1 MTDFSQQTHKIL
13 RVNNLQLAYGDY
25 EVLKGVSFHAL
36 RGECLVVMGGSGC
49 GKSTLLKSMVGL
61 LEPLDG
67 EVTVDSQNIWSL
79 DVDVQEAVLR
89 KFGVLFQG
97 GALWGSMNLLEN
109 VSLPLEIY
117 TDLNPSEVEGLARYK
132 LNLVGLSGYSEFYPA
147 QLSGGMKKRAG
158 LARAMA
164 LDPDIL
170 FLDEPS
176 AGLDPVN
183 SHRLDNLINELK
195 ESLGI
200 TFVVV
205 THELASIF
213 DIADYSIFL
222 DGKKK
227 TLVDQGKPA
236 DLRENSKFEEVRAF
250 LHRGIPALEK

>member
-1 MTDFSQQTHKIL
+1 MTDFSQQTDKIL
-13 RVNNLQLAYGDY
+13 RVNNLRLAYGDY

-67 EVTVDSQNIWSL
+67 EITVDSQNIWSL

>member
-1 MTDFSQQTHKIL
+1 MTDFSQQTDKIL
-13 RVNNLQLAYGDY
+13 RVNNLRLAYGDY

-117 TDLNPSEVEGLARYK
+117 TDLNPSEIEGLARYK

-250 LHRGIPALEK
+250 LHRGIPVLEK

>member
-1 MTDFSQQTHKIL
+1 MTDFSQQTDKIL
-13 RVNNLQLAYGDY
+13 RVNNLRLAYGDY

-67 EVTVDSQNIWSL
+67 EITVDSQNIWSL

-117 TDLNPSEVEGLARYK
+117 TDLNPSEIEGLARYK

>member
-13 RVNNLQLAYGDY
+13 RVNNLRLAYGDY

-117 TDLNPSEVEGLARYK
+117 TDLNPSEIEGLARYK

-250 LHRGIPALEK
+250 LHRGIPTLEK

>member
-1 MTDFSQQTHKIL
+1 MEKI
-13 RVNNLQLAYGDY
+13 
-25 EVLKGVSFHAL
+25 
-36 RGECLVVMGGSGC
+36 
-49 GKSTLLKSMVGL
+49 
-61 LEPLDG
+61 
-67 EVTVDSQNIWSL
+67 TVDSQNIWSL

-117 TDLNPSEVEGLARYK
+117 TDLNPSEIEGLARYK

>member
-1 MTDFSQQTHKIL
+1 MTDFSQQTNKIL

>member
-1 MTDFSQQTHKIL
+1 MTDFSQQTDKIL
-13 RVNNLQLAYGDY
+13 RVNNLRLAYGDY

-61 LEPLDG
+61 LEPFDG
-67 EVTVDSQNIWSL
+67 EITVDSQNVWSL
-79 DVDVQEAVLR
+79 DVDVQETVLR

-117 TDLNPSEVEGLARYK
+117 TDLNPSEIEGLARYK

-222 DGKKK
+222 DRKKK

-250 LHRGIPALEK
+250 LHRGIPTLEK

>member
-1 MTDFSQQTHKIL
+1 MTDFSQQTDKIL
-13 RVNNLQLAYGDY
+13 RVNNLRLAYGDY

-67 EVTVDSQNIWSL
+67 EITVDSQNVWSL
-79 DVDVQEAVLR
+79 DVDVQEAVVR

-117 TDLNPSEVEGLARYK
+117 TDLNPSEIEGLARYK

>member
-1 MTDFSQQTHKIL
+1 MTDLSQKTDKIL

>member
-1 MTDFSQQTHKIL
+1 MTDFSQQTDKIL
-13 RVNNLQLAYGDY
+13 RVNNLRLAYGDY

-117 TDLNPSEVEGLARYK
+117 TDLNPSEIEGLARYK

-250 LHRGIPALEK
+250 LHRGIPTLEK

>member
-117 TDLNPSEVEGLARYK
+117 TNLNPSEIEGLARYK

-227 TLVDQGKPA
+227 TLVDQGKPT